1 MATDYSKL
9 WKLLIDKKLSK
20 TDFRE
25 LAGISTGTLAKL
37 GKNEYVS
44 TKVLDKICAALDCNV
59 GDILE
64 FMHNKEMEK

>member
-1 MATDYSKL
+1 VAADYSKL

-20 TDFRE
+20 TNFRE

-44 TKVLDKICAALDCNV
+44 TEVLDKICAALNCKV

-64 FMHNKEMEK
+64 FIHGKESEE